1 MEKHLH
7 PKTVP
12 TRKSCCHLVPSIEA
26 QLTLHRSTR
35 WCNGSRMD
43 CVHSA
48 LTTVLPLGPRHGAMC
63 THHRRRAWNSSG
75 MPFAY
80 RDSPILPEFSL
91 SPRPIASPAPGC
103 LPVASHLLLCQLFLC
118 HQASCHCPLSV
129 VASLTFSYPFTAAQR
144 WDAVIKDTP

>member
-26 QLTLHRSTR
+26 QLTLHRSTC

-63 THHRRRAWNSSG
+63 THHKRRAWNSSR

-91 SPRPIASPAPGC
+91 SPRPIASPAPW
-103 LPVASHLLLCQLFLC
+103 LPTSGIP
-118 HQASCHCPLSV
+118 SSPLS
-129 VASLTFSYPFTAAQR
+129 
-144 WDAVIKDTP
+144 AVPLPSGFVPLPTLCCCKFDF